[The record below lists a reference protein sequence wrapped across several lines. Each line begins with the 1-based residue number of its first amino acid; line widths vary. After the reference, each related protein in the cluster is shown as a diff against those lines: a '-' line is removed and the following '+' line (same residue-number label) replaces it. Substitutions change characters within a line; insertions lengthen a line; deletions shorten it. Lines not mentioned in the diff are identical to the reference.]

1 MTMTATGNASETTG
15 SAGAP
20 HGAPGAGPDVVEVEG
35 APNLTGLLARAVA
48 TGAGR
53 SGDDLPVTRLV
64 RREVAIDRNA
74 VATYVDVCGFTLADA
89 LPPTYLHLLAF
100 PLSVQ
105 LMARRDF
112 PFALAGLVHVRNR
125 ITHHRAVTTDEH
137 VDVAVHL
144 ADLRPHPKGQQFDV
158 VADVIVAG
166 EQVWSSRS
174 TYLTRGGGDRDA
186 AEATTGAGAVDVA
199 GLPMTSVWRVPAGVG
214 RRYGAVSGDRNPI
227 HMSSVTAR
235 AFGFP
240 KAIAHGM
247 WSKARALAALEGR
260 LPDAFR
266 VDVLFKR
273 PILLPTTVEYA
284 TRASGDD
291 WQFAVRSRSATPH
304 LAGIVTPV

>member
-1 MTMTATGNASETTG
+1 MTARTSENDATG
-15 SAGAP
+15 
-20 HGAPGAGPDVVEVEG
+20 PGGEVVEVQD

-48 TGAGR
+48 TSPGR
-53 SGDDLPVTRLV
+53 SGDQLPATRVV
-64 RREVAIDRNA
+64 RREVAIDRDE
-74 VATYVDVCGFTLADA
+74 VAAYAAVCGFALGDA

-105 LMARRDF
+105 IMAARDF

-125 ITHHRAVTTDEH
+125 ITHHRPVTADEH

-158 VADVIVAG
+158 VAEVTVGD
-166 EQVWSSRS
+166 ERVWSSRS
-174 TYLTRGGGDRDA
+174 TYLRRGGGDRDGT
-186 AEATTGAGAVDVA
+186 ESTTGAGAVDVT
-199 GLPMTSVWRVPAGVG
+199 GLPTTSVWRIPADIG
-214 RRYGAVSGDRNPI
+214 RQYGAVSGDRNPI
-227 HMSSVTAR
+227 HMSSLTAR

-260 LPDAFR
+260 LPDAFD
-266 VDVLFKR
+266 VDVLFKL
-273 PILLPTTVEYA
+273 PVLLPATVEYA

-291 WQFAVRSRSATPH
+291 WQFAVRSRSGKPH